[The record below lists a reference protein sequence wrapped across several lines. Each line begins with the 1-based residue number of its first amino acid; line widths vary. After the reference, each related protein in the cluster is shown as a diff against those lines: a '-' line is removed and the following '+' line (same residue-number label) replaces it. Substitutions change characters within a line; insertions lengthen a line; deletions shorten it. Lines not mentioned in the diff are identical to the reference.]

1 LRVMSCFR
9 MDAGKGQ
16 WIVAIFGLLW
26 GFSLVA
32 SADPVHTYGGDFN
45 LRIPADPNN
54 TNTTKGRMDD
64 AIIEIPDHFPIADLD
79 VGVSIT
85 HSKVFDLQLF
95 LQSPTGTRLCLNM
108 YNFDEYFDGEDYTQT
123 IFDDEA
129 EISIDDAQPPF
140 TGQFRPEAGNL
151 LSIFDGLDAYGSWR
165 LQINDMYYADT
176 GALEHFELMILEK
189 IPADLNGDGNVDF
202 VDYVELSGH
211 WRDQTCVSPGWCEGA
226 DFDES
231 GSVDLSDLAQFA
243 EHWLDGNK

>member
-1 LRVMSCFR
+1 MSCFR

-32 SADPVHTYGGDFN
+32 SADPVHTYGGDFH

-64 AIIEIPDHFPIADLD
+64 AIIDIADHFTIYDLD
-79 VGVSIT
+79 VSISLRHT
-85 HSKVFDLQLF
+85 DVLDLQIF
-95 LQSPTGTRLCLNM
+95 LQNPAGTRICLSKYDSYDPNLT
-108 YNFDEYFDGEDYTQT
+108 GEDYWLT

-140 TGQFRPEAGNL
+140 TGRFRPEPG
-151 LSIFDGLDAYGSWR
+151 SILATFDGLDAYGSWR

-176 GALEHFELMILEK
+176 GVLEHFELMILEK
-189 IPADLNGDGNVDF
+189 IPADLNTDGEVDF

-211 WRDQTCVSPGWCEGA
+211 WRDQTCVSPGWCDGA
-226 DFDES
+226 DLDES
-231 GSVDLSDLAQFA
+231 GSVDLSDLAEFV
-243 EHWLDGNK
+243 EHWLEGPP